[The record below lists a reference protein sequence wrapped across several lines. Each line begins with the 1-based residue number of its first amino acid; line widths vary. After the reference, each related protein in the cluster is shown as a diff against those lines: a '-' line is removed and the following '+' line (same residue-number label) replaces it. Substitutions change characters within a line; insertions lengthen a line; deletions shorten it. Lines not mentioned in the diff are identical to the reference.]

1 LPGSKSDVSKYSA
14 IFPQGDF
21 ILGTAIE
28 VIEND
33 SGEALAR

>member
-1 LPGSKSDVSKYSA
+1 LSGSKRDVSKYSA

-21 ILGTAIE
+21 ILGAAIE
-28 VIEND
+28 VIENN